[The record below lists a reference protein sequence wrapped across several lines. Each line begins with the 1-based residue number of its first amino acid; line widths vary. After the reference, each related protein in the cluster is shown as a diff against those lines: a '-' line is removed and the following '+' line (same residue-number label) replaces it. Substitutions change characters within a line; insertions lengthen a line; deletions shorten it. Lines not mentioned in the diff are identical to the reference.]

1 MNITSEAPLLLVPP
15 WPLGMP
21 ATLAA
26 EAERHWLT
34 PKNLDRNTYSTE
46 NILGCNVSTHLQGS
60 VPMDWYDRLQDTA
73 DITKQL
79 LSRLCLNPV
88 ALSITDALD
97 VRKVLRQADALL
109 SNLPEVHASAQAFVR
124 AIHLI
129 ESTGPDYDCS
139 FSDPQLPFTI
149 FVSIPSDVGKQRE
162 LRVMEA
168 VVHECMHLQLSAF
181 ENLTPLVRPES
192 DEVKWHSPW
201 KKEQRKLQ
209 GILHGMYVFHV
220 VSYMYSNLL
229 KAHMLVNADA
239 PFARRRL
246 EEIAGE
252 LGQVR
257 GVEASPGLT
266 EAGAR
271 LASTILNGVAPG
283 TTTKSLL

>member
-1 MNITSEAPLLLVPP
+1 MNITSEALLALVPP

-21 ATLAA
+21 AILAA
-26 EAERHWLT
+26 EAERHWLH
-34 PKNLDRNTYSTE
+34 PRKLDRTTYSTE
-46 NILGCNVSTHLQGS
+46 SILAGNVTNMQTI
-60 VPMDWYDRLQDTA
+60 VPMDWCDRLQDTA

-79 LSRLCLNPV
+79 LSGLSLNPV
-88 ALSITDALD
+88 ALSSSDALD

-109 SNLPEVHASAQAFVR
+109 SNLPEVHASAQAFVQ

-139 FSDPQLPFTI
+139 FSDPKLPFTV
-149 FVSIPSDVGKQRE
+149 FVSIPSYVGKQRE

-181 ENLTPLVRPES
+181 EHLTPLVRPES
-192 DEVKWHSPW
+192 DDVTWHSPW
-201 KKEQRKLQ
+201 KREHRKLQ

-220 VSYMYSNLL
+220 VAYVYSHLL
-229 KAHMLVNADA
+229 KAHVLLNADE

-252 LGQVR
+252 VGQVR

-271 LASTILNGVAPG
+271 LASTILNRVAPG
-283 TTTKSLL
+283 TAKKSLL